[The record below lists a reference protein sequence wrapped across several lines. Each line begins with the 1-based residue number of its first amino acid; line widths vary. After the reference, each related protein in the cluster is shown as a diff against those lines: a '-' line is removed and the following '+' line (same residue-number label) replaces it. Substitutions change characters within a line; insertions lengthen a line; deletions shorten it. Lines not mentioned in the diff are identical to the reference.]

1 MLTKDYIMRIIDT
14 LIKVLERL
22 LLMKESK
29 HYHEALDEIEKVTK
43 ELFGLDRNFINS
55 LSDSQ
60 LIKMIAVSETLLAP
74 NCYLLGVLFKEEA
87 EIIKLQGDTEQ
98 SSEVYERSL
107 NFLIE
112 GLKKSNVAI
121 EPDHFTK
128 INQVVEILENEAIS
142 VGTERNLVF
151 YYELTGQFDRAEDLI
166 YDLIEFD
173 SIYII
178 DGIQFCERLL
188 NKEDSALILGN
199 LPREEIIDSLIFLKN
214 KLKNN

>member
-1 MLTKDYIMRIIDT
+1 MRIIDT

-22 LLMKESK
+22 LLMKESE